1 MSKVEEALV
10 EQGVVLPDAPKPV
23 AVYVPGVVDGDTVYV
38 SGQLPLSEGKLVSEG
53 KVGAEVTLEQ
63 AQQAARQSAINCL
76 AVIKACVGDL
86 DKVERVVKLTGF
98 VAADPSFTQV
108 PQVVNGASE
117 LVGAAFGEAGTHA
130 RSAVGVAVLPM
141 NAPCEVEVIV
151 RLKSE

>member
-1 MSKVEEALV
+1 M
-10 EQGVVLPDAPKPV
+10 
-23 AVYVPGVVDGDTVYV
+23 
-38 SGQLPLSEGKLVSEG
+38 
-53 KVGAEVTLEQ
+53 
-63 AQQAARQSAINCL
+63 
-76 AVIKACVGDL
+76 
-86 DKVERVVKLTGF
+86 VKLTGF